1 MKKNKQNI
9 ALDLQGLQNLLI
21 RICTTINMPIRKKVL
36 IKMVTDL
43 FEYKNSK
50 KAVEFA
56 LIELVEQGLLFQK
69 DYYIS
74 ANKGKLI
81 PTATEEGIIKFLTSH
96 FTKANIKSTFGFNP
110 AEELAIT
117 PHIFFKYIQDKFP
130 ELISGAD
137 MSLAYMQKIENTLPY
152 GLNNSFYAELN
163 DYPTDRWLSTFFDED
178 CRLIIHRI
186 TCQKN
191 RICFHLLLLPGRRR
205 SYKKAHEQYEAFEEN
220 ISTYLENHM
229 EVQVLSRPLSMVA
242 GN

>member
-9 ALDLQGLQNLLI
+9 ALDLQGLQDLLI

-96 FTKANIKSTFGFNP
+96 FTTGCS
-110 AEELAIT
+110 
-117 PHIFFKYIQDKFP
+117 
-130 ELISGAD
+130 
-137 MSLAYMQKIENTLPY
+137 PY
-152 GLNNSFYAELN
+152 WWG
-163 DYPTDRWLSTFFDED
+163 T
-178 CRLIIHRI
+178 
-186 TCQKN
+186 
-191 RICFHLLLLPGRRR
+191 LLL
-205 SYKKAHEQYEAFEEN
+205 
-220 ISTYLENHM
+220 
-229 EVQVLSRPLSMVA
+229 
-242 GN
+242 